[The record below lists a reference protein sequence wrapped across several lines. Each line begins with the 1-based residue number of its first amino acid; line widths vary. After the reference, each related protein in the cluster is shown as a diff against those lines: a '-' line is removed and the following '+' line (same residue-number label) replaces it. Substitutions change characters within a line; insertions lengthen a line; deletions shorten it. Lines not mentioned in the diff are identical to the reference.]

1 MEQQQN
7 CGGNWSKIL
16 AVTAMSLSLA
26 GCSLV
31 SKPEPE
37 IQVVTKV
44 EKTQVPVVQ
53 RPKPVQLV
61 DTRIFVVN
69 ESNIDDFI
77 SQFTDINGELAFVAL
92 SIKDY
97 ENLALNIAELRRY
110 INQQGEIIVYYEEA
124 VSPNEEKQ
132 ETVNEN
138 VVSETSLE

>member
-1 MEQQQN
+1 M
-7 CGGNWSKIL
+7 
-16 AVTAMSLSLA
+16 
-26 GCSLV
+26 
-31 SKPEPE
+31 
-37 IQVVTKV
+37 

-138 VVSETSLE
+138 VVSETPLE